1 MFQPH
6 LYSRTRDF
14 AAEFAAA
21 LDIADEA
28 VLVELYPAREEP
40 IEGISEQTI
49 ARLMANPRHT
59 VLTKKEFAEWMR
71 QGGFDVLLNVGAGD
85 VSDMLPPI
93 VEYIKMHPKNIN

>member
-71 QGGFDVLLNVGAGD
+71 QADSMCFSTSGRVMSATCCRR
-85 VSDMLPPI
+85 
-93 VEYIKMHPKNIN
+93 